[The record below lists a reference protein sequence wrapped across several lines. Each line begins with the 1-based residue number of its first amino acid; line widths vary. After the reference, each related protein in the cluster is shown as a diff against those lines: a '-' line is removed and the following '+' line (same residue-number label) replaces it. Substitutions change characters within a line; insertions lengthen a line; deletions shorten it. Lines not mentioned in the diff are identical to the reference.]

1 MAIEIV
7 DLPIQNGDF
16 PISYVNV
23 YQRVS
28 GIPQSSPVSMPY
40 FGRLNGNRVGTLTL
54 AVNHLNKF
62 QAASCQHLL
71 HQAAGQ
77 WLEATNI
84 RGIVR
89 DHQDREVVSYYVHAI
104 LVLYLLGHS

>member
-28 GIPQSSPVSMPY
+28 GIPQSSPVSMP
-40 FGRLNGNRVGTLTL
+40 
-54 AVNHLNKF
+54 
-62 QAASCQHLL
+62 
-71 HQAAGQ
+71 
-77 WLEATNI
+77 
-84 RGIVR
+84 
-89 DHQDREVVSYYVHAI
+89 
-104 LVLYLLGHS
+104 